1 MNHVDEE
8 IKKGGIEMVE
18 VITIGDAMITF
29 DPLSSGPMRFVHSFE
44 RKVGGAELNFAIG
57 CARLGIN
64 TGWISRLGNDE
75 FGKHIFNFVRGEGIN
90 TQHVELVDGYATSI
104 NFKEVREDGN
114 GKTFYYRNNSPTE
127 VLTVDSIK
135 ESYFKTAKLLHI
147 TGVFLALDKEK
158 NMAVIR
164 KAIEYAK
171 KYNVLVS
178 MDPNVRLK
186 LWTREE
192 VKEALTSLLPSVD
205 ILLTGLDE
213 AEILFGTTNP
223 QEIIAACSEYGVT
236 TGAIKLSAEGSI
248 GFKDGAYIEAA
259 PVKASKVVDTVGA
272 GDGFDVGFVYGVLN
286 DWTLDRTLL
295 FANTIG
301 SMVVSVA
308 GDNEG
313 LPLLEEV
320 LIQLGEGEFIE
331 R

>member
-1 MNHVDEE
+1 
-8 IKKGGIEMVE
+8 MVE
-18 VITIGDAMITF
+18 VITIGDAMITM
-29 DPLSSGPMRFVHSFE
+29 DPTSKGPMRFVQTFE

-57 CARLGIN
+57 CARLGLK

-75 FGKHIFNFVRGEGIN
+75 FGRHIVNIVRGEGID
-90 TQHVELVDGYATSI
+90 TQNVKLVDGYPTSV

-127 VLTVDSIK
+127 VLTVDSLN
-135 ESYFKTAKLLHI
+135 EEYFKSAKLLHI
-147 TGVFLALDKEK
+147 TGVFAALDKEK
-158 NMAVIR
+158 NLEVLR
-164 KAIEYAK
+164 KAIKFAK
-171 KYNVLVS
+171 KNNVLVS
-178 MDPNVRLK
+178 MDPNIRLK
-186 LWTREE
+186 LWSKEE
-192 VKEALTSLLPSVD
+192 VKESLVSLLPSID

-213 AEILFGTTNP
+213 AEILFDTSDP
-223 QEIIAACSEYGVT
+223 KEINAICNGYGISTV
-236 TGAIKLSAEGSI
+236 AIKLGENGSI
-248 GFKDGAYIEAA
+248 GFRGGEYIEAA
-259 PVKASKVVDTVGA
+259 PVKAAKVVDTVGA

-286 DWTLDRTLL
+286 DWQLDRTLL

-320 LIQLGEGEFIE
+320 LIELGEGEFIE